1 MAGRA
6 SAHRGPGEGGDA
18 ARLRGTVS
26 IDTEP
31 REPASPT
38 AEAEKTPGPKAPM
51 SRVLLQA
58 SIIVAL
64 AVIIAIV
71 LRTFVVGTYLIP
83 SGSMEPTLMINDRIM
98 VDKLSY
104 HLHGVHQGDI
114 VVFST
119 PPAENCGGPPVSDL
133 VKRVIGLP
141 GDTIS
146 LAFGRVYVDGKLLRE
161 PWFAAGAQPPTTPGP
176 SEEPYSLKHPY
187 TVPSGEVYVMGDN
200 RTVSCDSRYW
210 GPILESSIVG
220 KVDVR
225 FWPLDRAHIF

>member
-1 MAGRA
+1 M
-6 SAHRGPGEGGDA
+6 
-18 ARLRGTVS
+18 S

-31 REPASPT
+31 REPQSP
-38 AEAEKTPGPKAPM
+38 AAAAEKPPKPKTPI

-58 SIIVAL
+58 SVVIAL

-83 SGSMEPTLMINDRIM
+83 SGSMEPTLMINDRII

-141 GDTIS
+141 GDTVS
-146 LAFGRVYVDGKLLRE
+146 LANGRIYVNGKLLDE
-161 PWFAAGAQPPTTPGP
+161 SWFPAGAEPPTTPGP
-176 SEEPYSLKHPY
+176 SQKPYALRHPF
-187 TVPSGEVYVMGDN
+187 TVPSGQVYVMGDN

-220 KVDVR
+220 KVDLR
-225 FWPLDRAHIF
+225 FWPLSRLHSL